1 MTDKNLEQL
10 LYITGQS
17 HANTSA
23 MSSSFAK
30 LGLIRQLLIE
40 ADKMNI
46 DSVARIKI
54 KTWLEN
60 HQNKI
65 ETEK

>member
-1 MTDKNLEQL
+1 MDKSLEEL
-10 LYITGQS
+10 LYMTAKTHVNI
-17 HANTSA
+17 SA
-23 MSSSFAK
+23 TSSSFAK

-46 DSVARIKI
+46 DDASRIRI

-65 ETEK
+65 EGEK

>member
-1 MTDKNLEQL
+1 MDKSLQELLSMTAKTQVN
-10 LYITGQS
+10 I
-17 HANTSA
+17 SA
-23 MSSSFAK
+23 TSSSLAK

-65 ETEK
+65 EAEK